1 MNKKIFILLVTVLAV
16 IFPAS
21 GQVTEVTGSVTSAAD
36 QTPIP
41 GVTIYIKGETTGT
54 ITDASGRYSLQV
66 KKGDVLVFSFV
77 GMETKEIPFTG
88 QSTINVELTTSKESL
103 DEVVV
108 VGYGTRKKS
117 LVTGAISTVTEAD
130 IDQGINLRAEQALQG
145 RTAGVV
151 ITNNS
156 GQPGDNVSIRIRGTS
171 TPNGAQPLILVDG
184 VPVGGIDY
192 LNPGDIA
199 RIEVL
204 KDAASSAIYGTRGA
218 NGVVLITTKQGSKNK
233 PAQFRYDGYY
243 GIQNPWRKMDLL
255 NAKQYAQVLNEA
267 YFNDNKPLPFSGDDI
282 LKLGAGTDWQEEVF
296 YRNAPVTSHEFS
308 VTGGTEKTAYA
319 TSFSYFSQDGIVA
332 KGKSNFDRYT
342 FRANGNHDLYNGR
355 FKVSESVAYSHINRK
370 GIDANGEWGSPLGRA
385 VNLDPLTPV
394 KNPDGSWGS
403 SDYASQEIVNP
414 VAALAYVNTNSQ
426 VDKFVGN
433 ISGEYEIL
441 KGLKLKSTYSI
452 DLAYGIDDNYNPQYY
467 ITSNI
472 KNDIA
477 GVSKTINRWY
487 TWNFDNILT
496 YQKSFGDH
504 NFNGLLGTTANKY
517 QFQNLFGS
525 KNTLLIDKARYAY
538 LDMATND
545 LSASA
550 AGGADFTSLLSYF
563 GRVDYDYRNKYMA
576 TAVLRADGSS
586 KFGSANKFG
595 YFPSVSLGWNI
606 SEEDFLKDNPV
617 VDYLKIRLGWGKNG
631 NDNID
636 NFAYI
641 STISSF
647 YRYTF
652 GNNPTIYPGSAPE
665 KIANPELRWESTEQY
680 DLGFDFRTLN
690 NKLSLVLDLYNKK
703 TNDILIPGVPIPALV
718 GNNPPA
724 SNAGD
729 VVNRGIEVD
738 LGYTDRTGDF
748 SYRVNL
754 NGAYNHNEMTYI
766 GNQEKILHGAGVATA
781 MNDVTI
787 AREGYP
793 IGYFYGYQI
802 LGIFQ
807 NQAEVESYLNEEG
820 KQVQP
825 LAQPGDFKFA
835 DNNNDG
841 VINGDDRIMLGDPNP
856 DFTFGAN
863 LTASYKN
870 FDLSIFLQGVAGNQI
885 FNGTRRYD
893 LPTSNWE
900 VSVLDHWTGAGTSN
914 TFPRLTVDDP
924 NGNYSKASDFYI
936 ENGSYLRL
944 KNMSLGYTLPEN
956 LLNKMKIAKIRFYLT
971 GQNILTFT
979 KYKGFDP
986 EIGSADWVF
995 NTGIDR
1001 GIYPQ
1006 PRTFLLG
1013 VNVIF

>member
-370 GIDANGEWGSPLGRA
+370 GIDANG
-385 VNLDPLTPV
+385 
-394 KNPDGSWGS
+394 
-403 SDYASQEIVNP
+403 
-414 VAALAYVNTNSQ
+414 
-426 VDKFVGN
+426 
-433 ISGEYEIL
+433 
-441 KGLKLKSTYSI
+441 
-452 DLAYGIDDNYNPQYY
+452 
-467 ITSNI
+467 
-472 KNDIA
+472 
-477 GVSKTINRWY
+477 
-487 TWNFDNILT
+487 
-496 YQKSFGDH
+496 
-504 NFNGLLGTTANKY
+504 
-517 QFQNLFGS
+517 
-525 KNTLLIDKARYAY
+525 
-538 LDMATND
+538 
-545 LSASA
+545 
-550 AGGADFTSLLSYF
+550 
-563 GRVDYDYRNKYMA
+563 
-576 TAVLRADGSS
+576 
-586 KFGSANKFG
+586 
-595 YFPSVSLGWNI
+595 
-606 SEEDFLKDNPV
+606 
-617 VDYLKIRLGWGKNG
+617 
-631 NDNID
+631 
-636 NFAYI
+636 
-641 STISSF
+641 
-647 YRYTF
+647 
-652 GNNPTIYPGSAPE
+652 
-665 KIANPELRWESTEQY
+665 
-680 DLGFDFRTLN
+680 
-690 NKLSLVLDLYNKK
+690 
-703 TNDILIPGVPIPALV
+703 
-718 GNNPPA
+718 
-724 SNAGD
+724 
-729 VVNRGIEVD
+729 
-738 LGYTDRTGDF
+738 
-748 SYRVNL
+748 
-754 NGAYNHNEMTYI
+754 
-766 GNQEKILHGAGVATA
+766 
-781 MNDVTI
+781 
-787 AREGYP
+787 
-793 IGYFYGYQI
+793 
-802 LGIFQ
+802 
-807 NQAEVESYLNEEG
+807 
-820 KQVQP
+820 
-825 LAQPGDFKFA
+825 
-835 DNNNDG
+835 
-841 VINGDDRIMLGDPNP
+841 
-856 DFTFGAN
+856 
-863 LTASYKN
+863 
-870 FDLSIFLQGVAGNQI
+870 
-885 FNGTRRYD
+885 
-893 LPTSNWE
+893 
-900 VSVLDHWTGAGTSN
+900 
-914 TFPRLTVDDP
+914 
-924 NGNYSKASDFYI
+924 
-936 ENGSYLRL
+936 
-944 KNMSLGYTLPEN
+944 
-956 LLNKMKIAKIRFYLT
+956 
-971 GQNILTFT
+971 
-979 KYKGFDP
+979 
-986 EIGSADWVF
+986 
-995 NTGIDR
+995 
-1001 GIYPQ
+1001 
-1006 PRTFLLG
+1006 
-1013 VNVIF
+1013 